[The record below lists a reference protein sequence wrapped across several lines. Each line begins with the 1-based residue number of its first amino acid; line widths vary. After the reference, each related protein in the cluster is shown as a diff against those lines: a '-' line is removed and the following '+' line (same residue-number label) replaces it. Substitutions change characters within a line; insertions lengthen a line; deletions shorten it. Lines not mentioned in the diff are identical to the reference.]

1 MGGLLKD
8 FSHRAGP
15 DLSRRFNPICPT
27 GGIFPKDMAHG
38 VKLGDGLSEKSCAQK
53 RIS

>member
-1 MGGLLKD
+1 MGRLLKD
-8 FSHRAGP
+8 FSHRAEP
-15 DLSRRFNPICPT
+15 DLSRRSNLICPT

-38 VKLGDGLSEKSCAQK
+38 VKLGDGSSEKPCAQK